1 LLIVVFIEM
10 LYIIH
15 LNMSTT
21 NNIIWCLYMKI
32 ETNPFDGEKQ
42 WWDAF
47 GVEKKRLINNKKKIQ
62 NNNKI
67 N

>member
-1 LLIVVFIEM
+1 
-10 LYIIH
+10 
-15 LNMSTT
+15 
-21 NNIIWCLYMKI
+21 MKI